1 MDRFDNKYN
10 PNLCKILLAIS
21 DLLFFNVALWASL
34 GVVYLIFDEVQRF
47 VPQEQLDNRFIS
59 HFILSIVCVGWF
71 WVRLRHYTY
80 RKPFW
85 YELKEV
91 IRTIVIFAVFD
102 LALIAFTKWQFSRY
116 VWVFCWTFAII
127 LVPFFSRTYKA
138 FIEQARYLE
147 EKNYHPGERT
157 ECSWCI
163 FCAAK

>member
-1 MDRFDNKYN
+1 MQNIIGYIRF
-10 PNLCKILLAIS
+10 IV
-21 DLLFFNVALWASL
+21 FNVALWASL

-147 EKNYHPGERT
+147 EKNYHPGEQT

>member
-85 YELKEV
+85 GDAANL
-91 IRTIVIFAVFD
+91 
-102 LALIAFTKWQFSRY
+102 LI
-116 VWVFCWTFAII
+116 
-127 LVPFFSRTYKA
+127 
-138 FIEQARYLE
+138 
-147 EKNYHPGERT
+147 
-157 ECSWCI
+157 
-163 FCAAK
+163 

>member
-1 MDRFDNKYN
+1 MQNIIGYIRF
-10 PNLCKILLAIS
+10 IV
-21 DLLFFNVALWASL
+21 FNVALWASL

-127 LVPFFSRTYKA
+127 TVPFSRTYKA

-147 EKNYHPGERT
+147 EKNYHPGSGQNARGAYSALQSE
-157 ECSWCI
+157 EMMGFDVI
-163 FCAAK
+163 AF

>member
-116 VWVFCWTFAII
+116 V
-127 LVPFFSRTYKA
+127 
-138 FIEQARYLE
+138 
-147 EKNYHPGERT
+147 
-157 ECSWCI
+157 
-163 FCAAK
+163 